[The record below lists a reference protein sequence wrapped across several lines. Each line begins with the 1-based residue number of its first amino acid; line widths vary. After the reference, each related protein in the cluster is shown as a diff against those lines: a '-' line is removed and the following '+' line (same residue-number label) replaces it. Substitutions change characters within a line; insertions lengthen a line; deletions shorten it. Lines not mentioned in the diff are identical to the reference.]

1 MSELDP
7 NEATTSTDLDPTTA
21 VPVPTAPLIPTW
33 GQGDAADGPSNPV
46 PQPYEPAV
54 AWAPAVPVAASA
66 QPGRAHRWRWAA
78 ALAIVALVLGAS
90 AAIGAFITNSAATA
104 TVLGYV
110 PADTLV
116 YGELRLDLPGDQR
129 AAAGEFLSK
138 FPGFKDQAALESKLD
153 EALDEMVKGITSDD
167 QTYTTDI
174 KPWFDGELAFSVGPL
189 PPPASMQNRSL
200 SSVSMFRGL
209 VLMSVKDPAL
219 AQAWID
225 GQIAKTGVTTSKEPY
240 GGTTLT
246 VYVGQDSLTLAVA
259 IIDGKVAVA
268 GDVVSVKAA
277 VDTKG
282 SSDFAGEPGPST
294 ALNAADSDHIGFV
307 YMAIRPLV
315 DWSLDLQKSSAAE
328 VPGMVQTVM
337 SEALL
342 KTIPAWGAYWVRFED
357 DALVMEATAP
367 KAERS
372 IGATENRRSSL
383 IEHIPSTAIVASVG
397 NDLGATLRQ
406 TLDLYSSEPAF
417 SEMLGQLDQAL
428 GLAGGRD
435 AALGWIGDVAIVV
448 NDAGTPE
455 GGLLVTPTDPAAAER
470 LLTSIKTL
478 IGLGGGSQGITVREE
493 PYAGTTITIVDLGD
507 IAERSGMAPSI
518 GGMPLTGHLEIAF
531 AVTDDVVVIGSGP
544 GFVKHVLDTTRATSL
559 ESDQQF
565 KDAAGRTGPGTGA
578 TFVDIT
584 AIRLLIEKG
593 MADADPSSLARYE
606 ADVKPFLVPFD
617 AMFAS
622 SSIDGELTNSSVTIT
637 VK

>member
-1 MSELDP
+1 M
-7 NEATTSTDLDPTTA
+7 
-21 VPVPTAPLIPTW
+21 
-33 GQGDAADGPSNPV
+33 
-46 PQPYEPAV
+46 
-54 AWAPAVPVAASA
+54 
-66 QPGRAHRWRWAA
+66 
-78 ALAIVALVLGAS
+78 
-90 AAIGAFITNSAATA
+90 
-104 TVLGYV
+104 
-110 PADTLV
+110 
-116 YGELRLDLPGDQR
+116 
-129 AAAGEFLSK
+129 
-138 FPGFKDQAALESKLD
+138 
-153 EALDEMVKGITSDD
+153 
-167 QTYTTDI
+167 
-174 KPWFDGELAFSVGPL
+174 
-189 PPPASMQNRSL
+189 
-200 SSVSMFRGL
+200 
-209 VLMSVKDPAL
+209 
-219 AQAWID
+219 
-225 GQIAKTGVTTSKEPY
+225 
-240 GGTTLT
+240 
-246 VYVGQDSLTLAVA
+246 GQDSLTLAVA
-259 IIDGKVAVA
+259 IIDDKVAVA

-315 DWSLDLQKSSAAE
+315 DWSLDLQKATAAE
-328 VPGMVQTVM
+328 APGLAQTAM

-367 KAERS
+367 KPERS

-383 IEHIPSTAIVASVG
+383 IEHIPSTAIVASVEQ
-397 NDLGATLRQ
+397 RPR
-406 TLDLYSSEPAF
+406 LDNPPDARPVRSDPAF
-417 SEMLGQLDQAL
+417 SELLGQLDQAL

-478 IGLGGGSQGITVREE
+478 IGLGGASQGITVREE
-493 PYAGTTITIVDLGD
+493 PYAGTTITIVNLGD

-518 GGMPLTGHLEIAF
+518 GGMPLTGNLEIAF
-531 AVTDDVVVIGSGP
+531 AMTDDVVVIGSGP
-544 GFVKHVLDTTRATSL
+544 GFVKHVLDTTNATSL
-559 ESDQQF
+559 ASDQQF

-584 AIRLLIEKG
+584 AIRLLIEKA

-617 AMFAS
+617 ALFAS
-622 SSIDGELTNSSVTIT
+622 SSVDGELTDSSVTIT